1 MQQRIRPIL
10 CAVVAAAVLA
20 LLGVSATAPVPPPK
34 PIPVTLSLPP
44 PVAAPLPAATPVEPV
59 TPPAPPEPAPL
70 PEVTLKVVPEHS
82 IPEEAGGTAHD
93 RNVSPEVAF
102 GASRVPLPSAP
113 KQFSGSGKV
122 TGPAALE
129 IGKVPVQ
136 LFGVKEP
143 PSHERC
149 GLGAG
154 ADCATA
160 AQRALATHLKPGAQ
174 IFCHVPSP
182 KPGIVVAFAICLDAD
197 GVDLGGWLVS
207 EGLALADT
215 GQSYDY
221 AGAESI
227 ARGQKRGLWGFR

>member
-1 MQQRIRPIL
+1 MRQRIRPIL
-10 CAVVAAAVLA
+10 CAVVAVAILA
-20 LLGVSATAPVPPPK
+20 LLGISATAPVPPPK
-34 PIPVTLSLPP
+34 PVPIAAPP
-44 PVAAPLPAATPVEPV
+44 PVPIAAPVPETQAEPV

-70 PEVTLKVVPEHS
+70 PEVTLKVMPEHS
-82 IPEEAGGTAHD
+82 IPEDAGNTAHD

-113 KQFSGSGKV
+113 KQFSGTGKA

-136 LFGVKEP
+136 LFGVKSP

-149 GLGAG
+149 GLGDG

-174 IFCHVPSP
+174 IYCHVPSP